1 MVMPG
6 IVGDIV
12 IGRVEEF
19 KLGKVTIRI
28 EEPYVGDIYL
38 PQLLRIGEILVI
50 RRHDKYI
57 LLEVANISFREGER
71 AITVECKILGM
82 PYEYEGR
89 KVLINYLGIVDIG
102 EEVIFPG
109 KESLEGIFKGS
120 VRNALEIGKWV
131 PISGMTID
139 YEISIDV
146 DELLSSGFL
155 ILADRGFGKTLM
167 LKKIIEKIWD
177 KGLLE
182 DTAVIIID
190 PRGDVFSS
198 LRSSSVIRD
207 RSKIVHLSPQEA
219 IAEVRKGFGIQY
231 VSLEK
236 ILTLIS
242 PLLSVSEYREVRRK
256 LRELFDSKAKSGK
269 RKVTIEDLEE
279 LKEKY
284 PVVYEELKSY
294 EESRSKML
302 EAGYITIL
310 DLTKGFESISSQEQA
325 VAEILSTCF
334 EEFKLRFLTE
344 GWNTPRLLFII
355 EEISRFLPWPG
366 REFSD
371 KTPEIRRLLTDI
383 LATMGRMKI
392 SVIGTTSYPS
402 ILSPIARYLMGN
414 FAVGGFVSE
423 RDAKTISEDF
433 MLSESIIRSTLPG
446 EFILLGNFLPIRGLP
461 IKVKIS

>member
-1 MVMPG
+1 MPG

-12 IGRVEEF
+12 IGRVEGFE
-19 KLGKVTIRI
+19 LGKVIIRI
-28 EEPYVGDIYL
+28 EEPRVGDINRL
-38 PQLLRIGEILVI
+38 QFLRIGGLLVT
-50 RRHDKYI
+50 RSDDQYI
-57 LLEVANISFREGER
+57 LLEVANISRRKGEK
-71 AITVECKILGM
+71 ATTVECKILGM
-82 PYEYEGR
+82 PYEYKGR

-120 VRNALEIGKWV
+120 VRNTLEIGKWV
-131 PISGMTID
+131 PISGMTTD

-355 EEISRFLPWPG
+355 EEISRFLPRPG